1 MSETTAAPHRLR
13 TVLAGMIGNVLE
25 WYDFA
30 LFGFLAPILS
40 PLFFPT
46 EDRLASLLATYGIFA
61 LGFLMR
67 PVGGVLFGHIGDRLG
82 RKKALEWSVLLMA
95 LPTTVLGLLPTYAQ
109 VGLFAPLLL
118 TLLRM
123 VQGLSVGGEFIGS
136 ISFLGEHAPARRRG
150 FLGSW
155 STTSACLGNLL
166 GSGTAAFV
174 GIVLSPEDLA
184 TWGWRVPFLCGILVG
199 AVGVWLRR
207 GVAES
212 PQFRQAAAEGEV
224 ARLPLLVALR
234 RDRRAILTTAGLT
247 LMLSVGYYLPW
258 VWLPT
263 WMSRLL
269 PHPLPVAEA
278 LTVNTLAMAVLLA
291 LGPVF
296 GALSDRLGRRPVIIV
311 GCVALTLLAYP
322 LFLVLSRGTESADL
336 HGVLVIALFAAMVS
350 GAAPAAYVELFPTET
365 RYSGIALG
373 YNGTQAVLGG
383 TTPFVATWLI
393 DVTGHLRA
401 PAFYFLAA
409 AALCGVAA
417 FGMAERSGQPLE

>member
-1 MSETTAAPHRLR
+1 MSEVATATHRTRTT
-13 TVLAGMIGNVLE
+13 LAGMIGNVLE

-30 LFGFLAPILS
+30 LFGFLAPLVS
-40 PLFFPT
+40 PLFFPA
-46 EDRLASLLATYGIFA
+46 EDRLASLLATYGVFA
-61 LGFLMR
+61 LGFLTR
-67 PVGGVLFGHIGDRLG
+67 PVGGVLFGHMGDRLG

-95 LPTTVLGLLPTYAQ
+95 LPTTLLGLLPTYAQ
-109 VGLFAPLLL
+109 AGLLAPLML

-123 VQGLSVGGEFIGS
+123 LQGLSVGGEFIDS
-136 ISFLGEHAPARRRG
+136 ISFLGEHAPAQRRG
-150 FLGSW
+150 FFGSW
-155 STTSACLGNLL
+155 ATTSACLGNLL
-166 GSGTAAFV
+166 GSGTAAFA
-174 GIVLSPEDLA
+174 GIVLSPADLA
-184 TWGWRVPFLCGILVG
+184 TWGWRMPFLCGILVG
-199 AVGVWLRR
+199 AVGFWLRR

-212 PQFRQAAAEGEV
+212 PQFQQAAAAGEV
-224 ARLPLLVALR
+224 VRMPLLVALR
-234 RDRRAILTTAGLT
+234 RDGRAILTTAGLT

-263 WMSRLL
+263 WMSRIL
-269 PHPLPVAEA
+269 PHPLPMSEA
-278 LTVNTLAMAVLLA
+278 LTVNTLAIAVLLG

-296 GALSDRLGRRPVIIV
+296 GALSDRLGRRPVIVV
-311 GCVALTLLAYP
+311 GCAALTLLACP
-322 LFLVLSRGTESADL
+322 LFLLLSRGTESADL

-373 YNGTQAVLGG
+373 YNGTQAVLGD
-383 TTPFVATWLI
+383 TTPFIATWLI

-417 FGMAERSGQPLE
+417 FRMTERSGQPLE